1 MLASYS
7 YADEFKILEL
17 ELSQIQDLK
26 RMRLLDE
33 NSINLEEVARLDVQ
47 EKQIRTQAKTLIK
60 AAAPEIETNDR
71 DYVFINF
78 ILNQLP
84 RGLIGLLLAAILSA
98 AMSSCASEL
107 NALGSTTSVDI
118 YKRSLAPGKD
128 EEHYVNASKWLTLL
142 WGVIAIMFAAWGT
155 LFENLIQLVNII
167 GSLFYGAILG
177 VFVVAFYIK
186 WIKGNAVFISALISE
201 AIVIYIYY
209 LDIVPYLW
217 LNLIGCVLVLVI
229 AALLQALLPMNLAN
243 KTILNNI
250 SHPGADNIE

>member
-1 MLASYS
+1 MPAGVVFTNFRKSSMNSPSVLT
-7 YADEFKILEL
+7 
-17 ELSQIQDLK
+17 LSCTDCS
-26 RMRLLDE
+26 RLLLVPVR
-33 NSINLEEVARLDVQ
+33 NPNPIVANCSPP
-47 EKQIRTQAKTLIK
+47 KC
-60 AAAPEIETNDR
+60 
-71 DYVFINF
+71 
-78 ILNQLP
+78 
-84 RGLIGLLLAAILSA
+84 S
-98 AMSSCASEL
+98 
-107 NALGSTTSVDI
+107 GSTTSVDI

-243 KTILNNI
+243 KTILNNV
-250 SHPGADNIE
+250 SHHGADNIK